1 MLPVPIIS
9 LTLQGFF
16 SMSMAQYNNASKLDF
31 NNTQLA
37 FSYKGDAELKRT
49 YSLFKKIDS
58 PLLTRLGPPLVAFAL
73 RIGLPLEGIIRR
85 TIFDVFC
92 GGISLADTAKRS
104 KELYDFGVETIL
116 DYSVEGEK
124 GEKGFNA
131 TRDEIIRTLEHAA
144 QNDAVAFSAM
154 KVTGIADFDLL
165 AKLDA
170 QETLSVE
177 ETAAA
182 RRAKERLV
190 AICETAHRLGQ
201 PVFID
206 AEESW
211 IQSAI
216 DAWAEEMMA
225 RFNQGKA
232 IVYTTVQLYRHDR
245 LAYLREVHARAQA
258 QGYLLAV
265 KLVRGAYLE
274 KENAYAAERKQ
285 PTAMQ
290 PDKAAT
296 DRDYDAA
303 LAYCVA
309 HIDEIALCAGTH
321 NGESCRHLAALMDTQ
336 GLEPS
341 HPHVLFAQLLGMSD
355 NLSFVLAHHGYRVA
369 KYLPYGPVKAVLP
382 YLFRRAAENTSIAG
396 QSGRELQLLKREI
409 QRRAI

>member
-1 MLPVPIIS
+1 
-9 LTLQGFF
+9 
-16 SMSMAQYNNASKLDF
+16 MSMAQYKNASKLDF

-37 FSYKGDAELKRT
+37 FSYKDDAELQRT
-49 YSLFKKIDS
+49 YSLFQKIDS
-58 PLLTRLGPPLVAFAL
+58 PLLTRLGPPMVAFAL

-92 GGISLADTAKRS
+92 GGISLPDTVKRS
-104 KELYDFGVETIL
+104 EELYRFGVETIL

-124 GEKGFNA
+124 GENGFNA
-131 TRDEIIRTLEHAA
+131 TRDEIIRTLDHAA
-144 QNDAVAFSAM
+144 SNAAVAFSAM

-170 QETLSVE
+170 GQPLSVE
-177 ETAAA
+177 ENAAA
-182 RRAKERLV
+182 KRAKERLI
-190 AICETAHRLGQ
+190 AICEKAHAVQQ

-211 IQSAI
+211 IQAAI

-225 RFNQGKA
+225 RYNQEKA

-245 LAYLREVHARAQA
+245 L
-258 QGYLLAV
+258 
-265 KLVRGAYLE
+265 E
-274 KENAYAAERKQ
+274 KENAHAAELKQ
-285 PTAMQ
+285 PTPMQ

-296 DRDYDAA
+296 DRDYNAA
-303 LAYCVA
+303 LALCVSR
-309 HIDEIALCAGTH
+309 IDRVALCAGTH
-321 NGESCRHLAALMDTQ
+321 NGDSCRYLAELMDEK

-396 QSGRELQLLKREI
+396 QSGRELQLLKREM
-409 QRRAI
+409 QRRGIKR

>member
-1 MLPVPIIS
+1 
-9 LTLQGFF
+9 
-16 SMSMAQYNNASKLDF
+16 MAQYKNASKLDF

-37 FSYKGDAELKRT
+37 FSYKDDAELKRT

-58 PLLTRLGPPLVAFAL
+58 PFLTRIGPPLVAFAL

-92 GGISLADTAKRS
+92 GGVSLADTAKRS
-104 KELYDFGVETIL
+104 KELFDFKVETIL

-124 GEKGFNA
+124 GEPGFNA
-131 TRDEIIRTLEHAA
+131 TRDEILRTLDHAA

-170 QETLSVE
+170 KQTLSVE
-177 ETAAA
+177 ESAAA
-182 RRAKERLV
+182 KRAKERLV
-190 AICETAHRLGQ
+190 AICEKAHAVQQ

-211 IQSAI
+211 IQTAI
-216 DAWAEEMMA
+216 DTWAEEMMA
-225 RFNQGKA
+225 RFNQERA

-245 LAYLREVHARAQA
+245 LAYLEGLIARAA
-258 QGYLLAV
+258 EQGYVLGV

-274 KENAYAAERKQ
+274 KENNHAADRKQ

-290 PDKAAT
+290 PDKAST

-303 LAYCVA
+303 LALCVQ
-309 HIDEIALCAGTH
+309 HIDRVAVCAGTH
-321 NGESCRHLAALMDTQ
+321 NGDSCRHLAELMDAQ
-336 GLEPS
+336 GLPPS

-369 KYLPYGPVKAVLP
+369 KYLPYGPVRAVLP

-396 QSGRELQLLKREI
+396 QSGRELQLLRTEL
-409 QRRAI
+409 RRRKLLR

>member
-1 MLPVPIIS
+1 
-9 LTLQGFF
+9 
-16 SMSMAQYNNASKLDF
+16 MSMAQYKNASKLDF

-37 FSYKGDAELKRT
+37 FSYKDDAELQRT
-49 YSLFKKIDS
+49 YSLFQKIDS
-58 PLLTRLGPPLVAFAL
+58 PLLTRLGPPMVAFAL

-92 GGISLADTAKRS
+92 GGISLPDTVKRS
-104 KELYDFGVETIL
+104 EELYRFGVETIL

-124 GEKGFNA
+124 GENGFNA
-131 TRDEIIRTLEHAA
+131 TRDEIIRTLDHAA
-144 QNDAVAFSAM
+144 SNAAVAFSAM

-170 QETLSVE
+170 GQPLSVE
-177 ETAAA
+177 ENAAA
-182 RRAKERLV
+182 KRAKERLI
-190 AICETAHRLGQ
+190 AICEKAHAVQQ

-211 IQSAI
+211 IQAAI

-225 RFNQGKA
+225 RYNQEKA

-245 LAYLREVHARAQA
+245 LAYLQGLIDRADT
-258 QGYLLAV
+258 QGYIVGA

-274 KENAYAAERKQ
+274 KENAHAAELKQ
-285 PTAMQ
+285 PTPMQ

-296 DRDYDAA
+296 DRDYNAA
-303 LAYCVA
+303 LALCVSR
-309 HIDEIALCAGTH
+309 IDRVALCAGTH
-321 NGESCRHLAALMDTQ
+321 NGDSCRYLAELMDEK

-396 QSGRELQLLKREI
+396 QSGRELQLLKREM
-409 QRRAI
+409 QRRGIKR